1 MKRTD
6 FLTAAYDICMEILF
20 IVLLLTSLDGNS
32 ELMQK
37 LRSALE
43 FYRQNKELIAMFAS
57 GAGAMKTQAAEQD
70 TEEETKEE
78 ETKEEKE
85 SRSSEGKFDSMKIL
99 EEYLKRSAV

>member
-6 FLTAAYDICMEILF
+6 FLTAAYDICVEILF
-20 IVLLLTSLDGNS
+20 IVLLLTLLDGNS

-78 ETKEEKE
+78 KE